1 MAKKHKYDYFD
12 AYEELSDLA
21 VQEASVLVRAMENF
35 TDAAALRAVLDE
47 AHALEHAGDM
57 INHDIYKHV
66 GNDFMPPF
74 DREDIVALAGALD
87 EILDEIED
95 VLQYFYMFDIHQI
108 PEDALRFATLI
119 RKSCKAVDAAME
131 DFLQE
136 VEELQ
141 AAGHSGLRQ
150 RGRGRRAVRGGH
162 PQPACE
168 PRRRAHA
175 RAEVVAPVRLH
186 GELLRRLRA
195 HRRPHEHDSVEEYVG
210 SGSGNRYTYVGAAL
224 APPFLHWRTFWLGSA
239 DRGRPLR
246 GCLQAKRRACSVRG
260 DGRRISVQDFSLER
274 VCLGDSCR
282 ILR

>member
-47 AHALEHAGDM
+47 AHALEHA
-57 INHDIYKHV
+57 

-131 DFLQE
+131 DFRNFKKSKNFKQLVIQVSDNEEEADALYVE
-136 VEELQ
+136 VIRNLHVNHADEPMHVLKWSRLYAFME
-141 AAGHSGLRQ
+141 SCCD
-150 RGRGRRAVRGGH
+150 
-162 PQPACE
+162 ACE
-168 PRRRAHA
+168 HTAD
-175 RAEVVAPVRLH
+175 LMSTI
-186 GELLRRLRA
+186 LLK
-195 HRRPHEHDSVEEYVG
+195 
-210 SGSGNRYTYVGAAL
+210 NM
-224 APPFLHWRTFWLGSA
+224 
-239 DRGRPLR
+239 
-246 GCLQAKRRACSVRG
+246 
-260 DGRRISVQDFSLER
+260 
-274 VCLGDSCR
+274 
-282 ILR
+282 

>member
-66 GNDFMPPF
+66 GNDFMPITQKETGCPISIHTDF
-74 DREDIVALAGALD
+74 GTMGS

-131 DFLQE
+131 DFRNFKKSKNFKQLVIQVSDNEEEADALYVE
-136 VEELQ
+136 VIRNLHVNHADEPMHVLKWSRLYAFME
-141 AAGHSGLRQ
+141 SCCD
-150 RGRGRRAVRGGH
+150 
-162 PQPACE
+162 ACE
-168 PRRRAHA
+168 HTAD
-175 RAEVVAPVRLH
+175 LMSTI
-186 GELLRRLRA
+186 LLK
-195 HRRPHEHDSVEEYVG
+195 
-210 SGSGNRYTYVGAAL
+210 NM
-224 APPFLHWRTFWLGSA
+224 
-239 DRGRPLR
+239 
-246 GCLQAKRRACSVRG
+246 
-260 DGRRISVQDFSLER
+260 
-274 VCLGDSCR
+274 
-282 ILR
+282 